1 MKTFKHY
8 LVEFDTPTIYCDMDG
23 VLADFVSFTT
33 KHLGKP
39 FTDEYWSDLPDNLFY
54 QLSPMQ
60 DAKHLW
66 NFIGKYN
73 PNILTAIPRESRGP
87 VAKRAANDK
96 KLWMKKHFGVSEDR
110 IYAIE
115 RINKKNFAIDGRD
128 KRPNLLID
136 DYLRNVQDFRKRGGL
151 GVHHISARNTI
162 KELKSIGY
170 K

>member
-23 VLADFVSFTT
+23 VLADFVRFTT

-54 QLSPMQ
+54 QLPPMQ
-60 DAKHLW
+60 DAKQLW

-73 PNILTAIPRESRGP
+73 PNILTAIPREERGP
-87 VAKRAANDK
+87 IAKRAANDK
-96 KLWMKKHFGVSEDR
+96 KLWMKKHFEVSEDR
-110 IYAIE
+110 IYALE
-115 RINKKNFAIDGRD
+115 RKNKANFAIDGRD

-136 DYLRNVQDFRKRGGL
+136 DHLKNILEFRKKGGL

>member
-1 MKTFKHY
+1 MRTFKHY

-33 KHLGKP
+33 NSLGRA
-39 FTDEYWSDLPDNLFY
+39 FTDNHWHALPDDMFY
-54 QLSPMQ
+54 QLPPMQ

-73 PNILTAIPRESRGP
+73 PNILTAIPRKSRGP
-87 VAKRAANDK
+87 VAERAANDK
-96 KLWMKKHFGVSEDR
+96 KLWMKKHFGVSENR
-110 IYAIE
+110 IYAVS
-115 RINKKNFAIDGRD
+115 RKNKANFAIDGRD

-136 DYLRNVQDFRKRGGL
+136 DHLTNVLDFRQKGGL
-151 GVHHISARNTI
+151 SVHHISARNTI